1 MRLQHDF
8 QANANIVF
16 FPQLAAMTHPDHA
29 LIHDGA
35 LYSPAARRLQQ
46 ILDILPQPVML
57 FRPDGRVDYANAAA
71 RKQFGVPG
79 PDISCHHYA
88 HDSATPCTGD
98 QPCPFQQ
105 VMASRQAVTLEHR
118 RVDLFGNE
126 RFIDVTVA
134 PLFSDDGTL
143 EGLLET
149 HHDITVRKQE
159 EQRLQLLQ
167 GQLTELAHRDPLTN
181 LSNRRFLELKLETL
195 AKDRVSRQCALL
207 FADLDSFKPINDIH
221 GHVIGDRVLSLIAQR
236 LRGAVRSNDLLV
248 RIGGDE
254 FAILLENSNEA
265 GARAVASKVISS
277 LRLPVEGLPHPNQV
291 GVSIGI
297 AVFPTGDAMPTDLL
311 GQADRA
317 MYCAKRR
324 GGNDRELIRL

>member
-1 MRLQHDF
+1 
-8 QANANIVF
+8 
-16 FPQLAAMTHPDHA
+16 MTHSDHA

-35 LYSPAARRLQQ
+35 INSPAARRLQQ
-46 ILDILPQPVML
+46 ILDFLPQPVML

-71 RKQFGVPG
+71 RRQFGT
-79 PDISCHHYA
+79 PDAASNCHHYA
-88 HDSATPCTGD
+88 HASTSPCSGE
-98 QPCPFQQ
+98 QPCPFQSALQ
-105 VMASRQAVTLEHR
+105 SGQPVTMEHR
-118 RVDLFGNE
+118 QQDILGNE

-134 PLFSDDGTL
+134 PLFGDDGLL

-149 HHDITVRKQE
+149 HHDITARKQE

-167 GQLTELAHRDPLTN
+167 GQLTELAHRDPLTS

-195 AKDRVSRQCALL
+195 ARDRVSRQCALL
-207 FADLDSFKPINDIH
+207 FADLDQFKPINDVH
-221 GHVIGDRVLSLIAQR
+221 GHVVGDRVLSLIAQR

-248 RIGGDE
+248 RVGGDE
-254 FAILLENSNEA
+254 FAILLENSNDV
-265 GARAVASKVISS
+265 GARAVAAKVIAS
-277 LRLPVEGLPHPNQV
+277 LRHPLEGLPHPNQV

-297 AVFPTGDAMPTDLL
+297 ATFTTGDAMPADLL

-317 MYCAKRR
+317 MYRAKRR